1 VGFEPPR
8 PLGIRKLFIPR
19 SERTDRI
26 ARNAE
31 AGYVAGTRHVHGAC
45 SFRPARPSELLR
57 KIFLLLLF
65 LSWGIPAFGQV
76 SVVQHTSARNS
87 ASSASVSATFVSNA
101 TTSNYVLVSCA
112 WFANGETVTVTDN
125 ASGGS
130 NSYADTGS
138 GAITNSTGPEWVQT
152 FKAKIVHGGGTKPTA
167 SCNFSPNTSFVNIS
181 IAEISGADSSTFVDS
196 FNSNSPNPASGTN
209 FQAGTVAT
217 SAAVVLV
224 YAACVP
230 QHDIK
235 FPTRA
240 YTQLEKTSDS
250 LLTAVAS
257 TNTTVSGSYGPQM
270 QQASGGNDNVA
281 CSLVGIKAAN
291 QSVTGVSIGNSW
303 SPGGHTTGTSFSW
316 THTSTGASNGLLIV
330 ALDYEAA
337 QSGNPTVTFNSVS
350 MSRATALHCY
360 NSGSGGTIHCVDV
373 YQLLAPASGAHTVSV
388 TYANSTAGMEMS
400 WDFGNV
406 NQTTPIA
413 SVQTDLTA
421 ASTSSVTVTS
431 TTGDWVLSNESAN
444 SSMTAICPL
453 NATNS
458 FSTYNSDSSHFFASG
473 FAAGAGSVV
482 MNWQTS
488 STGSCPGT
496 AVGTNHAHVAF
507 DIQQSAAATKVLHK
521 VRME

>member
-1 VGFEPPR
+1 M
-8 PLGIRKLFIPR
+8 
-19 SERTDRI
+19 
-26 ARNAE
+26 
-31 AGYVAGTRHVHGAC
+31 
-45 SFRPARPSELLR
+45 R
-57 KIFLLLLF
+57 KILLLLF
-65 LSWGIPAFGQV
+65 LSCGIPALGQV
-76 SVVQHTSARNS
+76 SVVQHTSAENA
-87 ASSASVSATFVSNA
+87 ASSASVSATFTNNVTAN
-101 TTSNYVLVSCA
+101 NYILVSCA

-125 ASGGS
+125 AIGGS
-130 NSYADTGS
+130 NTYADTGS
-138 GAITNSTGPEWVQT
+138 GGVTNSTGPEWIKT
-152 FKAKIVHGGGTKPTA
+152 FKAKITHGGGTKPTV
-167 SCNFSPNTSFVNIS
+167 SCNFSPATIFVNIA
-181 IAEISGADSSTFVDS
+181 IHEISGADASTFVDS

-217 SAAVVLV
+217 SAAIVLV

-230 QHDIK
+230 QHVIRM
-235 FPTRA
+235 PTGA
-240 YTQLEKTSDS
+240 YVQLEDTVDD
-250 LLTAVAS
+250 LLTMVAVA
-257 TNTTVSGSYGPQM
+257 NTTVSGSYGPELKQFN
-270 QQASGGNDNVA
+270 GGNDNVA
-281 CSLVGIKAAN
+281 CSFVGIKAAN
-291 QSVTGVSIGNSW
+291 QGSSGVSVGNSW

-316 THTSTGASNGLLIV
+316 THTATGASNGLLIV

-350 MSRATALHCY
+350 MPRATALHCY
-360 NSGSGGTIHCVDV
+360 NSGSGGTIHCVDL
-373 YQLLAPASGAHTVSV
+373 YELLAPASGAHTVSV

-406 NQTTPIA
+406 NQSTPIA

-431 TTGDWVLSNESAN
+431 ATGDWVLSNESAN
-444 SSMTAICPL
+444 SSMAAICPL

-507 DIQQSAAATKVLHK
+507 DIQQFVANTKVLHK